1 MEHFKEYLSF
11 IQNFNFRVN
20 EIRDR
25 RIFSKKGPV
34 YGREYD
40 IRHQNPYFS
49 FQFSS
54 HLRILKDLAVVD
66 LISSDSERRSEF
78 LKQVDKILDRFNQFW
93 ENYHQHYPIGSETVA
108 DNFLLAIKFG
118 KIFYA
123 NILEPGKTD
132 IIVSWEFVEDLCDSI
147 REREESLAAFVKEVM
162 LLDSPDELDLPG
174 KADEIDTETVNES
187 VNIKIKRYPVF
198 IEGVADQFFK
208 ILKEYF
214 TMEQQAELYS
224 LLKNNIL
231 PKNKLLFNSNGNQ
244 LADAFK
250 QLIEANLIVS
260 CSKAELEGWIVDNFQ
275 YVSNSLVKPFTV
287 GYLNSI
293 ISSDVKICKSPI
305 LEVRTKGAGEYS
317 LVPQMRNKKTGN
329 NN

>member
-1 MEHFKEYLSF
+1 MEHFKEYLRF

-20 EIRDR
+20 EIRDKRIVSKSSPVFR
-25 RIFSKKGPV
+25 RA
-34 YGREYD
+34 YD
-40 IRHQNPYFS
+40 IRHQSPYFS
-49 FQFSS
+49 FQFAS

-66 LISSDSERRSEF
+66 LISSDSQRRSEL

-93 ENYHQHYPIGSETVA
+93 ENYHQHYPMGLETVA
-108 DNFLLAIKFG
+108 DNFLLAIGFG

-123 NILEPGKTD
+123 NILEPNRAD
-132 IIVSWEFVEDLCDSI
+132 IIVTWEFVEDLCDSV
-147 REREESLAAFVKEVM
+147 REREESLADFVKEVM

-174 KADEIDTETVNES
+174 KTDEIDTEIINETG
-187 VNIKIKRYPVF
+187 NIKIKRYPVF
-198 IEGVADQFFK
+198 IEGVADQFFR

-260 CSKAELEGWIVDNFQ
+260 CSKAELESWIIDNFE
-275 YVSNSLVKPFTV
+275 YVSNSLIKPFTV

-293 ISSDVKICKSPI
+293 ISSDVKVCKSPI
-305 LEVRTKGAGEYS
+305 FKILKDSSE
-317 LVPQMRNKKTGN
+317 LVPMAWSKRGKNP
-329 NN
+329 

>member
-20 EIRDR
+20 EIRDK

-34 YGREYD
+34 YGRGYD
-40 IRHQNPYFS
+40 IRHQSPYFS
-49 FQFSS
+49 FQFSG

-66 LISSDSERRSEF
+66 LIASDNQRRAEF
-78 LKQVDKILDRFNQFW
+78 LKQVDKVLERFNLFW
-93 ENYHQHYPIGSETVA
+93 ENYHNSYPNVLKKF
-108 DNFLLAIKFG
+108 DNNFLLVIDFG
-118 KIFYA
+118 KIFHA
-123 NILEPGKTD
+123 NILEPNKVD
-132 IIVSWEFVEDLCDSI
+132 IIVTWEFVEDLCDSV
-147 REREESLAAFVKEVM
+147 REREESLAVFVNEI
-162 LLDSPDELDLPG
+162 LQLDSPSN
-174 KADEIDTETVNES
+174 KAEENSEVVSEQAP
-187 VNIKIKRYPVF
+187 IKIQRYPVF
-198 IEGVADQFFK
+198 VEGIVDQLFK
-208 ILKEYF
+208 ILKKYF
-214 TMEQQAELYS
+214 PTDQQEKLNS
-224 LLKNNIL
+224 LLVDNVL

-260 CSKAELEGWIVDNFQ
+260 FSKAELEGWIVDNFQ

-305 LEVRTKGAGEYS
+305 FKISKDSSE
-317 LVPQMRNKKTGN
+317 LVPMAWSKKGKN
-329 NN
+329 P

>member
-20 EIRDR
+20 EIRDK
-25 RIFSKKGPV
+25 RIFSKKGSV
-34 YGREYD
+34 YGRGYD

-66 LISSDSERRSEF
+66 LIASDNQRRVEF
-78 LKQVDKILDRFNQFW
+78 LKQVDKVLERFNLFW
-93 ENYHQHYPIGSETVA
+93 ENYHNSYPKVLKTF
-108 DNFLLAIKFG
+108 DNNFLLVIDFG

-123 NILEPGKTD
+123 NILEPNKVD
-132 IIVSWEFVEDLCDSI
+132 IIVTWEFVEDLCDSV
-147 REREESLAAFVKEVM
+147 REREESLAVFVSEIL
-162 LLDSPDELDLPG
+162 LLDSPSN
-174 KADEIDTETVNES
+174 KAEGNPEGVSEHPPT
-187 VNIKIKRYPVF
+187 KIKRYPVF
-198 IEGVADQFFK
+198 VEGTADQLFI
-208 ILKEYF
+208 ILKKYF
-214 TMEQQAELYS
+214 PTDQQKKLNS
-224 LLKNNIL
+224 LLKDNVL

-260 CSKAELEGWIVDNFQ
+260 FSKAELEGWIVDNFQ

-293 ISSDVKICKSPI
+293 VSSDVKVCKSPI
-305 LEVRTKGAGEYS
+305 LKILKDSSE
-317 LVPQMRNKKTGN
+317 LVPMTWSKKGKN
-329 NN
+329 P

>member
-66 LISSDSERRSEF
+66 LISADNQRRSEL
-78 LKQVDKILDRFNQFW
+78 LKQVNKVLERFNVFW
-93 ENYHQHYPIGSETVA
+93 ENYHNSYPKVLKTF
-108 DNFLLAIKFG
+108 DNNFLLVIDFG

-123 NILEPGKTD
+123 NILEPNKVD
-132 IIVSWEFVEDLCDSI
+132 ILVTWEFVEDLCDSV
-147 REREESLAAFVKEVM
+147 REREESLAVFVSEI
-162 LLDSPDELDLPG
+162 LQLDSPSNKAVGNLDVPSEQ
-174 KADEIDTETVNES
+174 AP
-187 VNIKIKRYPVF
+187 IKVKRHPVF
-198 IEGVADQFFK
+198 VEGVADQLFK
-208 ILKEYF
+208 ILKKYF
-214 TMEQQAELYS
+214 PTDQQKKLYS
-224 LLKNNIL
+224 LLRDNVL

-260 CSKAELEGWIVDNFQ
+260 FSKAELEGWIVDNFQ
-275 YVSNSLVKPFTV
+275 YVSNSLVKPFTI

-305 LEVRTKGAGEYS
+305 FKILKDRSE
-317 LVPQMRNKKTGN
+317 LVPLAWSKKGKN
-329 NN
+329 S